1 MSQSLDLPQLGTEPS
16 AMLRPPQQLRELQAL
31 APVCR
36 VRTPAGDPAWL
47 VTRHEMVKQLLKD
60 ERLNR
65 SHADPA
71 NAPRYVDT
79 PFFNLLITD
88 TEPER
93 AHQLHREMRSL
104 LTPSFSARRLAR
116 LRPKIEELA
125 EEMVQGLLTKGPPA
139 DLHGDFS
146 QPFALNALYEL
157 IGVPAEDRLR
167 IVELMGRMSMLDDP
181 ESAEAGAKELFGYL
195 AELVGRKRGQLGDD
209 VISRLIEGGVDDERI
224 GSLAAGVLFAGLDS
238 VIGHIDVGVLVLS
251 NSPEKLAE
259 AMSEPGK
266 MAIAVE
272 EVLRAAKAGSS
283 MLPRY
288 ATEDIEVGDVTIRAG
303 ELVLLDFT
311 LSNFDEEAF
320 ERPEEFD
327 TNRTPNP
334 HLTFGHGI
342 WHCIGAPLARVEL
355 QTAFNTLFGHMPNLR
370 VGVPAD
376 ELRMETGQLSGG
388 LLELPVTW

>member
-16 AMLRPPQQLRELQAL
+16 AMLRPPQELRDLQAT

-47 VTRHEMVKQLLKD
+47 VTRHHTVKQLLKD

-65 SHADPA
+65 SHPDPA

-88 TEPER
+88 TDPER
-93 AHQLHREMRSL
+93 AHQLHREMRAL
-104 LTPSFSARRLAR
+104 LTPSFSARRLSR
-116 LRPKIEELA
+116 LRPTIEALA
-125 EEMVQGLLTKGPPA
+125 EEMVQGLIAKGPPA

-157 IGVPAEDRLR
+157 IGVPAADRLK
-167 IVELMGRMSMLDDP
+167 IVELMGRMSGLNDP
-181 ESAEAGAKELFGYL
+181 ASAEQGANELFAYL
-195 AELVGRKRGQLGDD
+195 AELVGRKRGALGDD
-209 VISRLIEGGVDDERI
+209 VISRLIEAEVDDERI
-224 GSLAAGVLFAGLDS
+224 GTLAAGVLFAGLDS

-251 NSPEKLAE
+251 NNPDKLAE
-259 AMSEPGK
+259 AMSDPGK

-288 ATEDIEVGDVTIRAG
+288 ATDDVEVGGVTMRAG
-303 ELVLLDFT
+303 DLVLLDFT

-320 ERPEEFD
+320 DRPEEFD
-327 TNRTPNP
+327 TTRAPNP

-355 QTAFNTLFGHMPNLR
+355 QTAFTTLFRRLPDLQ

-376 ELRMETGQLSGG
+376 ELRHESGQLSAG